1 MKWLIE
7 NDNENE
13 RRNGNIEIRKKKKK
27 MASKWALAAKWR
39 KSQGE

>member
-13 RRNGNIEIRKKKKK
+13 RRNGNIEMKKKKK
-27 MASKWALAAKWR
+27 KNGIEISAGGEMAKKPA
-39 KSQGE
+39 E